1 MVKCTAQENDL
12 IKYYNAVKNARLD
25 QSRECFVISAGQ
37 APEEE
42 LIYSLPGFSVQ
53 SGIKVGQAY
62 QPPEVNQ
69 TDIQPL
75 NVLFQ
80 SSIPGN
86 NSQFT
91 ICLRLKAHYQRPE
104 TVLMS
109 AYVENKT
116 AILIGES
123 IQGGHRV

>member
-1 MVKCTAQENDL
+1 MNSLPA
-12 IKYYNAVKNARLD
+12 A
-25 QSRECFVISAGQ
+25 Q

-62 QPPEVNQ
+62 KPPEVNQ
-69 TDIQPL
+69 TDIEPL

-116 AILIGES
+116 AILIGKFALCPLAQTRKVRHQILRS
-123 IQGGHRV
+123 IIAP